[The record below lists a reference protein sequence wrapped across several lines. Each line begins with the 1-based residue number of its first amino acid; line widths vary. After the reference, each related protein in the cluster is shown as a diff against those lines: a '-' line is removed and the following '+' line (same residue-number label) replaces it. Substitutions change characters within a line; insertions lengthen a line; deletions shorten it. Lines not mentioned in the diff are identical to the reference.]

1 MKEKMRQLR
10 TPIGLFLLFILYT
23 ICLTLI
29 DVQKVGPRNSE
40 IGFATM
46 NQYLFRKIGVSS
58 FWYQV
63 TEVLGIFPLLIMG
76 YFALRGFFQLCVR
89 KKLSLID
96 REILNL
102 GFLYAG
108 VAVFYILFE
117 KVVINYRPILME
129 GQLEASYPSSHTF
142 LAITV
147 LLSAFYV
154 LKKDERR
161 IKRIIAYASLI
172 GMFAIIIGRVLSG
185 AHWVT
190 DIFGGILLGLSLVRF
205 YTAVS
210 KSLVKYKKRTLIS
223 QRS

>member
-46 NQYLFRKIGVSS
+46 NQYLFHRIGVSP

-96 REILNL
+96 SEIIAM
-102 GFLYAG
+102 GFLYVGIAAIY
-108 VAVFYILFE
+108 VLFE
-117 KVVINYRPILME
+117 KVVINFRPILIE
-129 GQLEASYPSSHTF
+129 GHLEASYPSSHTF

-147 LLSAFYV
+147 LLSAFHV
-154 LKKDERR
+154 LQKEGGR
-161 IKRIIAYASLI
+161 IKQIVAYLCLLA
-172 GMFAIIIGRVLSG
+172 MVMIIIGRLLSG
-185 AHWVT
+185 AHWGT
-190 DIFGGILLGLSLVRF
+190 DIFGGTLLGLSFVLF
-205 YTAVS
+205 YVAPFE
-210 KSLVKYKKRTLIS
+210 KRQHAKKER
-223 QRS
+223 

>member
-1 MKEKMRQLR
+1 MKEKMRQLK

-46 NQYLFRKIGVSS
+46 NQYLFQKIGVSS
-58 FWYQV
+58 FWYQM
-63 TEVLGIFPLLIMG
+63 TEVLGVFPLLIMG
-76 YFALRGFFQLCVR
+76 YFALRGFLQLCVR

-108 VAVFYILFE
+108 VAVFYLLFE
-117 KVVINYRPILME
+117 KVVINYRPILVE
-129 GQLEASYPSSHTF
+129 GHLEASYPSSHTF

-154 LKKDERR
+154 LKKDEGRF
-161 IKRIIAYASLI
+161 KQIIAYASLI
-172 GMFAIIIGRVLSG
+172 GMFAIIIEE
-185 AHWVT
+185 
-190 DIFGGILLGLSLVRF
+190 FCLGH
-205 YTAVS
+205 
-210 KSLVKYKKRTLIS
+210 IG
-223 QRS
+223 

>member
-1 MKEKMRQLR
+1 MKEKMRQLK

-46 NQYLFRKIGVSS
+46 NQYLFQKIGVSS
-58 FWYQV
+58 FWYQM
-63 TEVLGIFPLLIMG
+63 TEVLGVFPLLIMG
-76 YFALRGFFQLCVR
+76 YFALRGFMQLCGR
-89 KKLSLID
+89 RKLSLVD

-117 KVVINYRPILME
+117 KVVINYRPTLVE

-154 LKKDERR
+154 LKNEKGRF
-161 IKRIIAYASLI
+161 KRIIACVSLI
-172 GMFAIIIGRVLSG
+172 GMFGIIIGRILSG

-190 DIFGGILLGLSLVRF
+190 DVFGGILLGLSLVSF
-205 YTAVS
+205 YTAAS
-210 KSLVKYKKRTLIS
+210 KSHVKHKKRTLIS